1 MFPPTT
7 TTIPYRLAGL
17 AGLILGHRLI
27 PSLGPYQSMEP
38 HHITR
43 QSLNEHHPPPG
54 VYTARELVSGALPL
68 LESVVLRLGRDVP
81 NRVKAKDTLIDG
93 LASSLAITGRES
105 TLPLSYTASDTSRK
119 EIAWQAHRIG
129 KSLVRYVREI
139 INADEGD
146 PNLDIYSQCD
156 GHLWTP
162 GTASLLLG
170 PRSNGDLMQLY
181 NEWLH
186 RMVLLRDALLPFENY
201 EEVPLLIAPSNSRG
215 LRDFEEPRK
224 VFLLE
229 CLTGIISQSAIVNV
243 AKAFT
248 GASLPQGGYGLQYS
262 QGLILPAFLSGS
274 PSLHLLRYHPV
285 RLDDSQTDLLFD
297 YEHPVYY
304 RAPRNE
310 ISQPEHRIPPGAWPP
325 PSLMSLNPQVTK
337 SSIGVN
343 IGSDSSRRILQLQLD
358 IDTGISVSVDLGQ
371 IARGRRYAYRA
382 SSKKSQDADA
392 SAAPPP
398 ETSSNCASPGS
409 KEAPLPSPPLEAC
422 DNPKKGFAS
431 ALLHATARTL
441 AQPGL
446 VTSTKKKGD
455 NQVHVFPAKD
465 PLVGLALL
473 GKLYPENVI
482 LLDEDEEPE
491 SAEKT
496 GKGFGARFVVLQAA
510 SSQRVNGIHG
520 T

>member
-1 MFPPTT
+1 MRNSVMFPPTA

-27 PSLGPYQSMEP
+27 PSLGPYQSMESHRTT
-38 HHITR
+38 HHS
-43 QSLNEHHPPPG
+43 QSEHHPAPG

-68 LESVVLRLGRDVP
+68 LESVILRLGRDAP

-119 EIAWQAHRIG
+119 EIAWQAYQIG
-129 KSLVRYVREI
+129 KSLVRYVREV
-139 INADEGD
+139 INADEAD
-146 PNLDIYSQCD
+146 PDLKIYSQCD

-162 GTASLLLG
+162 ATASLLLG
-170 PRSNGDLMQLY
+170 SRSSGDLMHLY

-201 EEVPLLIAPSNSRG
+201 EEVPLLIASSNSRG

-262 QGLILPAFLSGS
+262 QGLVLPAFLSGS

-285 RLDDSQTDLLFD
+285 RLDDSRTDLLFD
-297 YEHPVYY
+297 YEHPIYY

-310 ISQPEHRIPPGAWPP
+310 ISQPEQRIPPGAWPP
-325 PSLMSLNPQVTK
+325 PSLMTLNPQVTK

-343 IGSDSSRRILQLQLD
+343 IGSDPSRRILQLQLD
-358 IDTGISVSVDLGQ
+358 INTGISVSVDLGQ
-371 IARGRRYAYRA
+371 IARGRRYAY
-382 SSKKSQDADA
+382 Q
-392 SAAPPP
+392 
-398 ETSSNCASPGS
+398 
-409 KEAPLPSPPLEAC
+409 AC
-422 DNPKKGFAS
+422 KNPKKGFAS

-482 LLDEDEEPE
+482 LLDEDEAPE

-510 SSQRVNGIHG
+510 SSQRINGIHG
-520 T
+520 A

>member
-7 TTIPYRLAGL
+7 TTIPYRLTGL

-27 PSLGPYQSMEP
+27 PSLGPHKSMEP
-38 HHITR
+38 HHTTHHL
-43 QSLNEHHPPPG
+43 QNEHHPPPG

-68 LESVVLRLGRDVP
+68 LESIVLRLGGDAP
-81 NRVKAKDTLIDG
+81 NRVKAKDILIDG

-129 KSLVRYVREI
+129 KSLVRYVREA
-139 INADEGD
+139 INADEAD
-146 PNLDIYSQCD
+146 PHLKIYSQCD
-156 GHLWTP
+156 GHLWTS
-162 GTASLLLG
+162 GTTSLLLG
-170 PRSNGDLMQLY
+170 PRSASDLMQLY

-201 EEVPLLIAPSNSRG
+201 EEVPLLIASSNSRG

-262 QGLILPAFLSGS
+262 QGLVLPAFLSGS

-304 RAPRNE
+304 RAPKNE

-325 PSLMSLNPQVTK
+325 PSLVTLNPQVTR

-343 IGSDSSRRILQLQLD
+343 IGIDSSRRILQLQLD

-382 SSKKSQDADA
+382 SSNKSRESEADA
-392 SAAPPP
+392 TPPP
-398 ETSSNCASPGS
+398 ETNGASLES
-409 KEAPLPSPPLEAC
+409 KETPLPSPPLEAC

-446 VTSTKKKGD
+446 ITSTKKKEE

-473 GKLYPENVI
+473 GKLYPGNVI
-482 LLDEDEEPE
+482 LLDEDEAPE

-510 SSQRVNGIHG
+510 SSQRINGTHE